1 MFDPRNGRNYGGLIN
16 SVAILF
22 ESPGWQDKKAG
33 TLSGLVAYKAVLQY
47 AAANAKKIR
56 ETVENAN
63 RETVELGKNGRGDVV
78 VQMKYGPEDYKV
90 SYLIG
95 EGRGE
100 NRKIVEVKD
109 ALIIKKPVVLK
120 TRPRPYAYLLK
131 KQSVKSIE
139 MIKRHNIRVE
149 KLMKDIELEVKYY
162 SLDSVSY
169 IHEYDHLSS
178 VKVHVG
184 EVVTKKVLFPKG
196 TYVIQTGQNLG

>member
-1 MFDPRNGRNYGGLIN
+1 M
-16 SVAILF
+16 
-22 ESPGWQDKKAG
+22 
-33 TLSGLVAYKAVLQY
+33 
-47 AAANAKKIR
+47 
-56 ETVENAN
+56 
-63 RETVELGKNGRGDVV
+63 
-78 VQMKYGPEDYKV
+78 
-90 SYLIG
+90 
-95 EGRGE
+95 
-100 NRKIVEVKD
+100 EVKD

-131 KQSVKSIE
+131 KQSVKSIQ

-162 SLDSVSY
+162 LLDSVSY

-196 TYVIQTGQNLG
+196 TYVIQTGQNLGRVVTHILEPETEDNIVKWNTLDYVFPKKQSGEEKTGRIELPIYKLMTPMALPTKEIKY